1 MKIRITTASP
11 DELHHDTLILG
22 VFSDERPPRGYGGW
36 VDWRLNGIISTEIA
50 RGMISGRFPDKLL
63 FAYPQR
69 IRVSRLL
76 LFGMGLLAELTYDH
90 LYNTGYEMARTL
102 SGIQTTDMALPIPA
116 AGRGSLKLPEMTA
129 AMVTGLFDG
138 FALKAEEL
146 PTLRL
151 DIPARVTQTE
161 EIMKGL
167 TLFRR
172 RVGEAACTIL
182 SPQEDATESSM
193 GMDSMTK
200 IGDPTQ

>member
-116 AGRGSLKLPEMTA
+116 AGRGSLKLPEMTD

-193 GMDSMTK
+193 GMEFMTK
-200 IGDPTQ
+200 TGDPTK

>member
-116 AGRGSLKLPEMTA
+116 AGRGSLKLPEMTD

-172 RVGEAACTIL
+172 RVGETACEIL
-182 SPQEDATESSM
+182 SAEEDATESSM

>member
-22 VFSDERPPRGYGGW
+22 FFSDERPPRGYCGW

-50 RGMISGRFPDKLL
+50 RGKISGRFPEKLL
-63 FAYPQR
+63 YAYPRR

-102 SGIQTTDMALPIPA
+102 SGIQTPDMVLPMPA
-116 AGRGSLKLPEMTA
+116 AGRGSLKLPEMTDA
-129 AMVTGLFDG
+129 LVTGLFDG
-138 FALKAEEL
+138 FARKAEEL

-151 DIPARVTQTE
+151 EIPVRATQRE
-161 EIMKGL
+161 ETMKGL

-172 RVGEAACTIL
+172 RVGERACEIL
-182 SPQEDATESSM
+182 SAEEDAAETSI
-193 GMDSMTK
+193 GMDSMAKT
-200 IGDPTQ
+200 GDPAQ

>member
-36 VDWRLNGIISTEIA
+36 VDWRLNGVISAEIA
-50 RGMISGRFPDKLL
+50 RGKISGRFPDKLL

-116 AGRGSLKLPEMTA
+116 AGRGSLKLPEMTD

>member
-63 FAYPQR
+63 YAYPQR

-116 AGRGSLKLPEMTA
+116 AGRGSLNLPEMTD

-172 RVGEAACTIL
+172 RVGETACEIL
-182 SPQEDATESSM
+182 SAEEDATESSM
-193 GMDSMTK
+193 GMEFMTK
-200 IGDPTQ
+200 TGDPTK

>member
-116 AGRGSLKLPEMTA
+116 AGRGSLNLPEMTD

-172 RVGEAACTIL
+172 RVGETACEIL
-182 SPQEDATESSM
+182 SAEEDATESSM
-193 GMDSMTK
+193 GMEFMTK
-200 IGDPTQ
+200 TGDPTK

>member
-116 AGRGSLKLPEMTA
+116 AGRGSLNLPEMTD

>member
-11 DELHHDTLILG
+11 DELHHDTVILG

-90 LYNTGYEMARTL
+90 LSNTGYEMARTL

-116 AGRGSLKLPEMTA
+116 AGRGSLKLPEMTD

>member
-1 MKIRITTASP
+1 MITTASP

-116 AGRGSLKLPEMTA
+116 AGRGSLKLPEMTD

>member
-90 LYNTGYEMARTL
+90 LYNTGYEIARTL

-116 AGRGSLKLPEMTA
+116 AGRGSLKLPEMTD

>member
-36 VDWRLNGIISTEIA
+36 VDWRLNGIIST
-50 RGMISGRFPDKLL
+50 SGRFPDKLL

-116 AGRGSLKLPEMTA
+116 AGRGSLKLPEMTD

>member
-116 AGRGSLKLPEMTA
+116 AGRGSLKLPEMTD

>member
-116 AGRGSLKLPEMTA
+116 AGRGSLNLPEMTD

-172 RVGEAACTIL
+172 RVGETACEIL
-182 SPQEDATESSM
+182 SAEEDATESSM

>member
-36 VDWRLNGIISTEIA
+36 VDWRLNGVISAEIA

-116 AGRGSLKLPEMTA
+116 AGRGSLKLPEMTD

-193 GMDSMTK
+193 GMEFMTK
-200 IGDPTQ
+200 TGDPTK

>member
-36 VDWRLNGIISTEIA
+36 VDCRLNGIISTEIA

-116 AGRGSLKLPEMTA
+116 AGRGSLNLPEMTD

-172 RVGEAACTIL
+172 RVGETACEIL
-182 SPQEDATESSM
+182 SAEEDATESSM
-193 GMDSMTK
+193 GMEFMTK
-200 IGDPTQ
+200 TGDPTK

>member
-116 AGRGSLKLPEMTA
+116 AGRGSLKLPEMTD

-151 DIPARVTQTE
+151 DIPARATQTE

-172 RVGEAACTIL
+172 RVGETACEIL
-182 SPQEDATESSM
+182 SAEEDEAETSM
-193 GMDSMTK
+193 GMEFTTK
-200 IGDPTQ
+200 TGDPTK

>member
-1 MKIRITTASP
+1 
-11 DELHHDTLILG
+11 
-22 VFSDERPPRGYGGW
+22 

-116 AGRGSLKLPEMTA
+116 AGRGSLKLPEMTD

>member
-36 VDWRLNGIISTEIA
+36 VDWRLNGVISAEIA
-50 RGMISGRFPDKLL
+50 RGKISGRFPDKLL
-63 FAYPQR
+63 YAYPQR

-76 LFGMGLLAELTYDH
+76 LFGMGPLAELTYDH

-102 SGIQTTDMALPIPA
+102 SGIQTTDMALPMPA
-116 AGRGSLKLPEMTA
+116 AGRGSLKLPEMTD

>member
-116 AGRGSLKLPEMTA
+116 AGRGSLNLPKMTY

>member
-102 SGIQTTDMALPIPA
+102 SGIQPTDMALPIPA
-116 AGRGSLKLPEMTA
+116 AGRGSLKLPEMTD

>member
-116 AGRGSLKLPEMTA
+116 AGRGSLKLPEMTD

-151 DIPARVTQTE
+151 DIPARATQTE